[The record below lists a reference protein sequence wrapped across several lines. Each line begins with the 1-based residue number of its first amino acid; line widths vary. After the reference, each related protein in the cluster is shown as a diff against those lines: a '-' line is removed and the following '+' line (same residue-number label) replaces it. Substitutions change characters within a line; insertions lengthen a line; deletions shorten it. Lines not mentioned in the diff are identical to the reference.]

1 MDDTYAESV
10 QLAFAA
16 QTACAQAKGKAKPG
30 GKPGGKVVHSN
41 LTIADRKAEFAEL
54 KAKSRCLRN
63 AASLATGPVTQHAS
77 LAARAVAP
85 GAPQPR
91 QRPVGAPRPLQAFA
105 KLYTSPTQVQGEWKP
120 TRLTSRAPPRNRI
133 SPVRVAK
140 EYSPHRSG
148 AQPWRASC
156 ATGSPPEGSDRIF
169 TFGQHKGMTYE
180 RVLYTYPGYVIW
192 CRMQKCPSA
201 GLANFLDWVT
211 EYFDRC

>member
-1 MDDTYAESV
+1 MLAFKAELDDLDDTYAESV

-91 QRPVGAPRPLQAFA
+91 QRPVGAPRPLQS
-105 KLYTSPTQVQGEWKP
+105 LREVVYLS
-120 TRLTSRAPPRNRI
+120 N
-133 SPVRVAK
+133 
-140 EYSPHRSG
+140 
-148 AQPWRASC
+148 AS
-156 ATGSPPEGSDRIF
+156 AGRMEAYPAHLQGSPAKSDKPGKGSEGILSPQIRRTAVARIMRDR
-169 TFGQHKGMTYE
+169 Q
-180 RVLYTYPGYVIW
+180 P
-192 CRMQKCPSA
+192 A
-201 GLANFLDWVT
+201 GGV
-211 EYFDRC
+211 R